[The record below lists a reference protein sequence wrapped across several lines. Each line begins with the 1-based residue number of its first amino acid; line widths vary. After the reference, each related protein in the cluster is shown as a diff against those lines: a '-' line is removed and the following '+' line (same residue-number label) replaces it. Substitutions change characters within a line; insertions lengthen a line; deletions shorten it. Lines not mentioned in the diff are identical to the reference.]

1 MTREDFGG
9 PLGLMST
16 TGGVGCGEQVHGRK
30 SRDTISVKCASS
42 LRLSSSG
49 TEPLLCYPVSL
60 IPHLGYNDQ
69 DESTFVVTEI
79 ACMFSDVVMGAL

>member
-16 TGGVGCGEQVHGRK
+16 TEGVGCGEQVHGRK

-60 IPHLGYNDQ
+60 IPHLGYNDLE
-69 DESTFVVTEI
+69 DSTFVVTEI
-79 ACMFSDVVMGAL
+79 ACMFSDVVMAAL